1 MQFQR
6 IDFLSQ
12 KYYQSLSL
20 RYDVLRKPLKLHFT
34 LDDLIPDK
42 NSFHL
47 VGIDRNNVVACLVLS
62 EVTKKE
68 LKMRQV
74 AVKELLQG
82 KGIGKKIVAFAE
94 KEAKK
99 FGCTSFIL
107 NARKSAVPFYLSMGY
122 QLEGEE
128 FLEVGIPH
136 FKMKKDI

>member
-62 EVTKKE
+62 EITKKE

-99 FGCTSFIL
+99 FGYTSFIL

-122 QLEGEE
+122 QIHGEE